1 MQAGQSECDMAL
13 ALNRYLYGS
22 VFPLL
27 IKHARF
33 FRCVGGS
40 VQSSPSLSSSAS
52 LQAERVVMLF
62 EATLHTVYRLSKCK
76 SLTRIQLQTISKFF
90 IAFTRYCTSLSERL
104 ATIYCLLLNYYI
116 SIIDYTK
123 LNCAESFRRA

>member
-1 MQAGQSECDMAL
+1 MAL

-33 FRCVGGS
+33 FRFVGS
-40 VQSSPSLSSSAS
+40 VGSSPSLSSSAS
-52 LQAERVVMLF
+52 HQAERVVILF

-90 IAFTRYCTSLSERL
+90 IAFTRYLHTPVH
-104 ATIYCLLLNYYI
+104 
-116 SIIDYTK
+116 
-123 LNCAESFRRA
+123 